1 MAFDGITLNKIV
13 NELQVLIGGKV
24 NYIYEPDNNN
34 IVMGIYNGATYALN
48 IDTSASNYR
57 INLTTKLKKNPFV
70 APNFCMLL
78 RKYLIN
84 SRITSISMNG
94 LERIC
99 YIEFECFNEMNDKVH
114 RTLVIELMGKYS
126 NVVLLNDSNT
136 IIDALKKFD
145 GNGISRDIM
154 PARKY
159 IIPSSD
165 KHEFNTLDKKSFIR
179 LILDSEYKTLEVAIP
194 NMINGICKMFMQSCI
209 DYLKISNTVS
219 NSSLE
224 QVYDYILACLD
235 SNLSSINHF
244 KNNYSVFAV
253 KPAEPLQA
261 NFFLDDFYY
270 QRAEQEEYISYRN
283 SILKVLSATLDK
295 IVKKLENINSKIES
309 AQNRDFYK
317 QCGELLIANIYRF
330 TKDYSKASQN
340 PNLILITDE
349 THNVSLENYYD
360 DNKIVHIPIDPKLSI
375 SKNADSYFKKY
386 NKAKNA
392 LLITSSQKIE
402 AEKELNYI
410 ESIVYSLDNCHS
422 IEDIDEIYN
431 EISEN
436 LLFIDVKIKG
446 RNKNKVS
453 SKSDTN
459 MLNNYMKLQIDD
471 FDVFIGKNNK
481 QNDYLTLKVARDN
494 DYWFHTKD
502 IHGSH
507 LILRCNGQMPK
518 LSTIQ
523 ACAELAAYYS
533 KAKFSSHV
541 PVDYT
546 LVKYVKKPNG
556 SAPRFVIY
564 TNQKTIYVQ
573 PKSGVNLDVV

>member
-1 MAFDGITLNKIV
+1 
-13 NELQVLIGGKV
+13 
-24 NYIYEPDNNN
+24 
-34 IVMGIYNGATYALN
+34 
-48 IDTSASNYR
+48 
-57 INLTTKLKKNPFV
+57 
-70 APNFCMLL
+70 
-78 RKYLIN
+78 
-84 SRITSISMNG
+84 
-94 LERIC
+94 
-99 YIEFECFNEMNDKVH
+99 
-114 RTLVIELMGKYS
+114 
-126 NVVLLNDSNT
+126 
-136 IIDALKKFD
+136 
-145 GNGISRDIM
+145 
-154 PARKY
+154 
-159 IIPSSD
+159 
-165 KHEFNTLDKKSFIR
+165 
-179 LILDSEYKTLEVAIP
+179 
-194 NMINGICKMFMQSCI
+194 MQSCI

-224 QVYDYILACLD
+224 QVYDYILSCLD
-235 SNLSSINHF
+235 SDSSSINHF
-244 KNNYSVFAV
+244 KNNYSVFAI
-253 KPAEPLQA
+253 KTAEPLQA

-270 QRAEQEEYISYRN
+270 QRSEHEEYISYRN

-295 IVKKLENINSKIES
+295 IVKKLDNINSKIES

-330 TKDYSKASQN
+330 TTDYSKAKQN
-340 PNLILITDE
+340 PNLILITDD
-349 THNVSLENYYD
+349 TNSVSLENYYD
-360 DNKIVHIPIDPKLSI
+360 DNKIVHIQIDPKLSI

-386 NKAKNA
+386 NKAKNT

-422 IEDIDEIYN
+422 IEDIDEVYN

-459 MLNNYMKLQIDD
+459 MLNNYMKLKIDD
-471 FDVFIGKNNK
+471 FDVCIGKNNK

-523 ACAELAAYYS
+523 ECAELAAYYS

-556 SAPRFVIY
+556 SAPGFVIY

>member
-1 MAFDGITLNKIV
+1 M
-13 NELQVLIGGKV
+13 
-24 NYIYEPDNNN
+24 
-34 IVMGIYNGATYALN
+34 
-48 IDTSASNYR
+48 
-57 INLTTKLKKNPFV
+57 
-70 APNFCMLL
+70 
-78 RKYLIN
+78 
-84 SRITSISMNG
+84 
-94 LERIC
+94 
-99 YIEFECFNEMNDKVH
+99 
-114 RTLVIELMGKYS
+114 
-126 NVVLLNDSNT
+126 
-136 IIDALKKFD
+136 
-145 GNGISRDIM
+145 
-154 PARKY
+154 
-159 IIPSSD
+159 
-165 KHEFNTLDKKSFIR
+165 
-179 LILDSEYKTLEVAIP
+179 
-194 NMINGICKMFMQSCI
+194 
-209 DYLKISNTVS
+209 
-219 NSSLE
+219 
-224 QVYDYILACLD
+224 
-235 SNLSSINHF
+235 
-244 KNNYSVFAV
+244 
-253 KPAEPLQA
+253 
-261 NFFLDDFYY
+261 
-270 QRAEQEEYISYRN
+270 
-283 SILKVLSATLDK
+283 
-295 IVKKLENINSKIES
+295 
-309 AQNRDFYK
+309 
-317 QCGELLIANIYRF
+317 
-330 TKDYSKASQN
+330 
-340 PNLILITDE
+340 
-349 THNVSLENYYD
+349 
-360 DNKIVHIPIDPKLSI
+360 
-375 SKNADSYFKKY
+375 
-386 NKAKNA
+386 
-392 LLITSSQKIE
+392 LITSSQKIE

-453 SKSDTN
+453 LKSDTN

-556 SAPRFVIY
+556 SAPGFVIY